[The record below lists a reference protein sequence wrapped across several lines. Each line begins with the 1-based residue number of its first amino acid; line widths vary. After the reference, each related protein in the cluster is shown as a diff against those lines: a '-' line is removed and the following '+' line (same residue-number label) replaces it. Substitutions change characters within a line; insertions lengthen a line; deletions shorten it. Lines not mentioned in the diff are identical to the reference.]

1 MVDYISQSSIRCYF
15 ASIYTYD
22 PLNSSN
28 PTITSSHSRTAIS
41 NHQQNLYRN
50 KSLFS
55 QLLKSQKMAEKEPS
69 NIAQQKSDVESTTI
83 YSEELRPKKS
93 MKCLAY
99 VAAFAVF
106 LTVIIILFSLTIMRV
121 RDPKHRLSSIGV
133 EGITFN
139 SSTASPSFS
148 MRFDAAV
155 AVKNTNFGQ
164 FKFDNS
170 TIKLAYKGTNVGEA
184 IIAKAQARARSTKRI
199 EVLVGVSSNNVSS
212 NSALAS
218 DINTGI
224 LTLTSHVRLDGKVHL
239 LKIFKTKKSPEM
251 NCTININLVDKV
263 IQDWHCN

>member
-1 MVDYISQSSIRCYF
+1 
-15 ASIYTYD
+15 
-22 PLNSSN
+22 
-28 PTITSSHSRTAIS
+28 
-41 NHQQNLYRN
+41 
-50 KSLFS
+50 
-55 QLLKSQKMAEKEPS
+55 MAEKEPI
-69 NIAQQKSDVESTTI
+69 NIAQQKSDVESATMH
-83 YSEELRPKKS
+83 SEELRPKKS

-106 LTVIIILFSLTIMRV
+106 LT
-121 RDPKHRLSSIGV
+121 
-133 EGITFN
+133 GITLN

-199 EVLVGVSSNNVSS
+199 EILVGVSSNNVSS

-218 DINTGI
+218 DINSGI
-224 LTLTSHVRLDGKVHL
+224 LTLTSHGRLDGKVHL
-239 LKIFKTKKSPEM
+239 LKMFKTKKPPEM

-263 IQDWHCN
+263 IQD